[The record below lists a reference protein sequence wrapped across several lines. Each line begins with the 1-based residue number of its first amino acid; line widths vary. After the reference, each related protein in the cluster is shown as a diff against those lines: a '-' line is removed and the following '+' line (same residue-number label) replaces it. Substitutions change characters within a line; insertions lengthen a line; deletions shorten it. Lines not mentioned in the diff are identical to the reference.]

1 MQFYDSGNCGQK
13 QTSKAQT
20 KKGGVR
26 KNMKYGQTSF
36 DTEIRR
42 RTQKKKRRKLFLR
55 FTLFLL
61 LAAVLLRPSVSGR
74 IRQLF
79 RRLPQIGGDSGGQ
92 IHLHLS
98 EPDGQHQPQS
108 SEDDVPA
115 RPQKQEADSTVPN
128 EELLAIMR
136 EAAMHFEKE
145 FEFETAI
152 TECSTSDQ
160 LFAAVYAAFEE
171 MQRRNPELFWIS
183 GVHPSVTLW
192 GDNAE
197 LDQTARVDFIFTDA
211 FPGMQP
217 EDMFREMKQEA
228 GRILENAPKTGSDYD
243 KALFIH
249 DYLVEHTAYDLQGS
263 LQDGFQLCHTA
274 YGALVKHS
282 AVCMGYSAAYQYL
295 LRELGVHCMYAGGTV
310 RESAQS
316 ALKSKYPQMDGSH
329 VWNCV
334 ELDGEYY
341 WVDVTWDDPLDQN
354 GQEIGGPVR
363 HEYCFV
369 DDNKIFESRVLSA
382 EYANLPECKSM
393 KLNDPLMEADRKAA
407 AKE

>member
-26 KNMKYGQTSF
+26 QNMKYGQTSF
-36 DTEIRR
+36 DAEIRR
-42 RTQKKKRRKLFLR
+42 RMQKKKRRKRLVR
-55 FTLFLL
+55 FALL
-61 LAAVLLRPSVSGR
+61 LVLAAVLLRPSVSGR
-74 IRQLF
+74 IRQLLG
-79 RRLPQIGGDSGGQ
+79 RLKERSGE
-92 IHLHLS
+92 ITMLLL
-98 EPDGQHQPQS
+98 EPDGQHQPQA

-115 RPQKQEADSTVPN
+115 RPQKQEPDSTDPN
-128 EELLAIMR
+128 EELLALMR
-136 EAAMHFEKE
+136 ESALKFEAG

-152 TECSTSDQ
+152 IGCSTSDQ
-160 LFAAVYAAFEE
+160 LFEAVFAVFSE
-171 MQRRNPELFWIS
+171 MMRRNPEIFWIS

-217 EDMFREMKQEA
+217 EEMFREMKQEA
-228 GRILENAPKTGSDYD
+228 ARILESAPKTGSDYE
-243 KALFIH
+243 KALFVH

-263 LQDGFQLCHTA
+263 RRDGFQLCHTA

-282 AVCMGYSAAYQYL
+282 AVCMGYAAAYQYL
-295 LRELGVHCMYAGGTV
+295 LRELGVHCMYASGTV
-310 RESAQS
+310 KESARSSLSLQS
-316 ALKSKYPQMDGSH
+316 DGGH
-329 VWNCV
+329 AWNCV

-354 GQEIGGPVR
+354 GQEIGGPVK

-369 DDNKIFESRVLSA
+369 DDNKIFETRILSE
-382 EYANLPECKSM
+382 EYADLPVCQSM
-393 KLNDPLMEADRKAA
+393 KLNDQLMEADRKNAG
-407 AKE
+407 K

>member
-26 KNMKYGQTSF
+26 QNMKYGQTSF

-79 RRLPQIGGDSGGQ
+79 RRLPQIGGESGGQ

-108 SEDDVPA
+108 SEAEVPV

-249 DYLVEHTAYDLQGS
+249 DYLVEHTTYDLQGS
-263 LQDGFQLCHTA
+263 RRDGYQLCHTA

-282 AVCMGYSAAYQYL
+282 AVCMGYAAAYQYL
-295 LRELGVHCMYAGGTV
+295 LRELGVHCMYASGTV
-310 RESAQS
+310 KESARSSLSLQS
-316 ALKSKYPQMDGSH
+316 DGGH
-329 VWNCV
+329 AWNCV

-354 GQEIGGPVR
+354 GQEIGGPVK

-369 DDNKIFESRVLSA
+369 DDNKIFETRILSE
-382 EYANLPECKSM
+382 EYADLPVCQSM
-393 KLNDPLMEADRKAA
+393 KLNDQLMEADRKNAG
-407 AKE
+407 K

>member
-1 MQFYDSGNCGQK
+1 
-13 QTSKAQT
+13 
-20 KKGGVR
+20 
-26 KNMKYGQTSF
+26 MKYGQTSF